1 MLRKEKSDVKETN
14 RKYRGEVR
22 KSCHKEILS
31 NCESTQENI
40 STPSQRF

>member
-1 MLRKEKSDVKETN
+1 MLRKEKRDVNETN
-14 RKYRGEVR
+14 RKYRGEMR

-31 NCESTQENI
+31 NCESAQESI